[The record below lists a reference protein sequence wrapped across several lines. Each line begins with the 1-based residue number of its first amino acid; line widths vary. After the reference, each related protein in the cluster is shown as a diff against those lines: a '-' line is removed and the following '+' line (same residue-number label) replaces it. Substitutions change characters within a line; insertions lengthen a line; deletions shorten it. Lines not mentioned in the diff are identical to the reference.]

1 MARGIA
7 ARYTSLR
14 LNLIFVSLG
23 PPPAEALPLYSPA
36 SARAIVG
43 RRGSTL
49 DLHIRKERNYV
60 IVKHVQRYPVRPS
73 DVVKR
78 NNETNEGMGTHEK
91 KNSLLKIY
99 NAIDP

>member
-23 PPPAEALPLYSPA
+23 PPPAEPLPLYSPA

-49 DLHIRKERNYV
+49 DLRIRKEELCDCKTRPT
-60 IVKHVQRYPVRPS
+60 ISCQSDAVKGTTRQM
-73 DVVKR
+73 K
-78 NNETNEGMGTHEK
+78 EWETHEEK
-91 KNSLLKIY
+91 TV
-99 NAIDP
+99 A